1 MDDMRVRISTLSFAI
16 ILLLIL
22 VIPNSHNVVFAAAP
36 SQIAYGANLAQM
48 RPPIDDFA
56 FAFDPSIPPQYS
68 VNWLREAA
76 FVDPVHS
83 ANFTRLFNQ
92 YEGYGYNWELRLD
105 ILAVTDLYGTNW
117 TLPQWD
123 TYVTTV
129 VNDFPNVHVWEVGNE
144 VLSGQTQYN
153 SGYLASGSLSL
164 AYFNILKDAYGIVKQ
179 HNPSDTVIALGGQD
193 IFVPGNLALYN
204 SGSFQDASYQL
215 AAQVWADGG
224 ANYCDAISLH
234 IYGDNTGGAW
244 LPNETVTYNGVTSK
258 NTLQQIWNGYI
269 NEYEQLTGK
278 PIWFTETGE
287 PIDSPPNDSIPP
299 IIGNSLEKQAAF
311 LTQTFTFLSSFSFT
325 RAIFWFKLVGLS
337 EYYTSNGVFLFTL
350 DDGLFNQDGTARPV
364 TVAFQSF
371 SQPTPI
377 SSPTPT
383 APPSTSPSPTSN
395 TPTTTPSLP
404 TYASSTSSPTPTS
417 TIPEFQTLLLSIALV
432 VSVTLLLFFK
442 LTRKVKSGCH

>member
-1 MDDMRVRISTLSFAI
+1 MRLRIATLSFAI
-16 ILLLIL
+16 MLSLTL
-22 VIPNSHNVVFAAAP
+22 VIPSSRFNVFAAAS

-56 FAFDPSIPPQYS
+56 FAFDPSVPPQFG

-83 ANFTRLFNQ
+83 ANFTRLYNQ
-92 YEGYGYNWELRLD
+92 YAAYGYNWELRLD
-105 ILAVTDLYGTNW
+105 ILAVTDLCGTNW

-129 VNDFPNVHVWEVGNE
+129 VNDFPNVHVREVGNE

-153 SGYLASGSLSL
+153 TGYLASGNLSL
-164 AYFNILKDAYGIVKQ
+164 AYFNILKDAYGIIKQ
-179 HNPSDTVIALGGQD
+179 HDSSDTVIAFGGQD
-193 IFVPGNLALYN
+193 IFVPGDLALYN
-204 SGSFQDASYQL
+204 SGSFQDAAYQL

-258 NTLQQIWNGYI
+258 ITLQQIWNQYI

-287 PIDSPPNDSIPP
+287 PIDSPPNDPAPP
-299 IIGNSLEKQAAF
+299 IISNSLQKQAAF

-337 EYYTSNGVFLFTL
+337 EYFNSNGVFLFTL

-371 SQPTPI
+371 SQPTTI

-383 APPSTSPSPTSN
+383 APPSESPSPTSH
-395 TPTTTPSLP
+395 TPTKTPSLP
-404 TYASSTSSPTPTS
+404 ASSSSTNSPPPTS
-417 TIPEFQTLLLSIALV
+417 TIPEFQPALLSIALL
-432 VSVTLLLFFK
+432 VSATLLFFFK
-442 LTRKVKSGCH
+442 RTRKNQSGGN